1 MRRLLAPI
9 ALAATFVATPAAA
22 APLDPAPERLVL
34 QPPGLPP
41 GETCQSLAASP
52 EAAVASGLDAAQR
65 ACLPAHDDYRKLVS
79 QLSFALAAPH
89 LHPAKTLGSAGI
101 QLSLDAS
108 YVSLSPRSRAL
119 RDGTEGERRPDG
131 SAATTNEDPDS
142 FLQLYTL
149 TARKGLPWGFEV
161 GATAGHVMRTSSL
174 VVGADVRWA
183 VVEGLRH
190 GKGRYVPD
198 VSLGV
203 GARTASFSTKLAISV
218 VTFDLLAS
226 KSFVLADGV
235 ELTPIVGYGHVLAY
249 SSSSLLDFTPNVDAL
264 ARCGVADARGA
275 CSRTLPNGAPD
286 DGDLQNFGRFPNQ
299 RIHRDRFQL
308 GARYRYERVA
318 LGALLSGDLFDPST
332 FNPSLRTPRQW
343 IIGLDLSLVF

>member
-1 MRRLLAPI
+1 M
-9 ALAATFVATPAAA
+9 
-22 APLDPAPERLVL
+22 L
-34 QPPGLPP
+34 QPPGLPA
-41 GETCQSLAASP
+41 GETCQSLAAAP
-52 EAAVASGLDAAQR
+52 DRAAASGLDGAQR
-65 ACLPAHDDYRKLVS
+65 ACVPAHEDYRRLVS
-79 QLSFALAAPH
+79 QLAFALAAPH

-101 QLSLDAS
+101 QLSLDAA

-119 RDGTEGERRPDG
+119 RDGTEGARRPDG
-131 SAATTNEDPDS
+131 SAASTNEDPDS
-142 FLQLYTL
+142 FLQLYTV

-190 GKGRYVPD
+190 GRGRYVPD
-198 VSLGV
+198 ISLGT
-203 GARTASFSTKLAISV
+203 GARTASFSTKLAV
-218 VTFDLLAS
+218 TVLTFDLLAS
-226 KSFVLADGV
+226 KSFVLRDGAEV
-235 ELTPIVGYGHVLAY
+235 TPIVGYGHVLAY

-264 ARCGVADARGA
+264 ARCGEPDARGA

-299 RIHRDRFQL
+299 RIHRDRFQI

-318 LGALLSGDLFDPST
+318 TGALVAGDLLAPST
-332 FNPSLRTPRQW
+332 FNPTLRTPRQW
-343 IIGLDLSLVF
+343 IIGIDLSLVF